1 MEEWLAQASP
11 LTTMADP
18 SVLPDVAKLATGG
31 GVGVAL
37 TILVGQFFGGLLQ
50 PWINGTGKQEKAMR
64 TDLAAECERLSK
76 SLDGCRDEIDQLRQ
90 DVRQMN
96 RMYLYQYT
104 SREKARGMVNALE
117 KLAGMPETVWPP
129 DPPETL
135 NAPEEV
141 HRDV

>member
-1 MEEWLAQASP
+1 MEEWRPQGRPSRAMTDVSP
-11 LTTMADP
+11 LADI
-18 SVLPDVAKLATGG
+18 AKYATGG
-31 GVGVAL
+31 VTGAAL
-37 TILVGQFFGGLLQ
+37 LFMAGQFFGGLLQ
-50 PWINGTGKQEKAMR
+50 PWVNGTGKQEKAMR

-96 RMYLYQYT
+96 RMYLHQYT
-104 SREKARGMVNALE
+104 TREKARGMVNALE

-135 NAPEEV
+135 NAP
-141 HRDV
+141 RGGPP